1 MTVLSLAP
9 EHSVC
14 IVAINR
20 QLNKHPCPVLVSC
33 RVLICAASFCAVPV
47 VVVCY
52 FARPA
57 SAHVLPSSNSSEIV
71 MHVAILSCSR
81 VLICA
86 SSLMSITM
94 IVCYRLMFKERDRHS
109 CTQS

>member
-1 MTVLSLAP
+1 M
-9 EHSVC
+9 C

-20 QLNKHPCPVLVSC
+20 QLNKHPCPVIVSC
-33 RVLICAASFCAVPV
+33 RVLICAASFSAVPV

-52 FARPA
+52 FARRA

-94 IVCYRLMFKERDRHS
+94 IVIGS
-109 CTQS
+109 CLKNEIDIHVRSPSFISR